1 MIKIRYFGFLKEILN
16 LEEEQIEWPQGDSQA
31 LLTYLRSRSDFWAE
45 SLSEQNIFRL
55 AINQKII
62 YQTSPISSGDEV
74 AILPPVTGG

>member
-31 LLTYLRSRSDFWAE
+31 LLIYLRSRSDFWAE

-62 YQTSPISSGDEV
+62 YQTAPISPGDEV

>member
-16 LEEEQIEWPQGDSQA
+16 LEEEQIEWPQGDLQA
-31 LLTYLRSRSDFWAE
+31 LLIYLRSRSDFWAE

-62 YQTSPISSGDEV
+62 YQNAPISPGDEV